1 MLANLANLA
10 VWLLVAACIVVFGWD
25 EPIRYH
31 FMSAASVAA
40 EEKAL
45 MPPPT
50 PAPDYRSWPP
60 PKGPDTLGHP
70 TLGHPTLDGRGLTPG
85 KRGH

>member
-10 VWLLVAACIVVFGWD
+10 VWLLVASSIVVFGWE
-25 EPIRYH
+25 EPIQYH

-45 MPPPT
+45 MPPPRQSRRT
-50 PAPDYRSWPP
+50 T
-60 PKGPDTLGHP
+60 GC
-70 TLGHPTLDGRGLTPG
+70 GR
-85 KRGH
+85 RH